1 MDFNKPKALLA
12 ISIFLI
18 WSCQSSKP
26 VSDQVAEV
34 PSSQLEIETNRSDS
48 NDASQLKE
56 LIPALE
62 NRIASYKAS
71 DTRYFDLLHTALD
84 LSFDYQKEWVNGVAV
99 LTFKPYFYPQR
110 ELVLDAQ
117 DFDIHGFLLLEK
129 GKESEL
135 NFRYNGQTVTAY
147 LPQTYTSK
155 DTITVRIKYTAKPNE
170 NPELGSA
177 AITDTKG
184 LYFINARGE
193 DPNKPTMIWTQGES
207 EHNSKWFP
215 TIDSPNER
223 MTQEIKM
230 TVDKKLKT
238 ISNGLLKSSKVNADG
253 TRTDHWVMDLPHA
266 PYLAAVIVGDFVE
279 IKDNWEGM
287 PVSYYVEKEF
297 EEGAKTVFQNTPEMI
312 GFFSKILCVRYP
324 WQKYDQVVVRDF
336 VSGAMENTTI
346 SVFMEDLNLD
356 ARAAIDSEWDGIIA
370 HELFHQWLGDYV
382 TNESWANLTLNE
394 AFANYSEYLW
404 FEYKDGK
411 DDADMH
417 HISEMEMYFDESKE
431 KQVDL
436 IRFYH
441 NDSEDM
447 FDSHSY
453 AKGGRILHMLRRH
466 IGDEAFFAGVKLYL
480 NKHAFS
486 SVEVHDLRLAFEE
499 VTGQDLNWYFNQ
511 WFLSSGH
518 PTLEY
523 EIDYSQPGNLL
534 LTVSQKQD
542 LTSTPLYK
550 IPFKVS
556 WYHEGK
562 RHEKELVLDK
572 AWQQFAIENK
582 VPLKELYFDE
592 AMELLAEKKSSRG
605 VDHFKKQFSISSLG
619 VSRFEALD
627 SLANIFADDPEVASL
642 VGRALNDPFY
652 AIREAAIMHIAQHP
666 DWLLEISDLEDRL
679 LEMAET
685 DPKNTVKQGAIEML
699 SLLDPDKYA
708 PKFMEW
714 MEHPSYYVAGAA
726 LAAYLENENNAD
738 RVEIANRFES
748 EKNIRLVVPVAEY
761 YITNLISGKA
771 EWFHNNLELQG
782 GQSLYY
788 FLGYYSEY
796 FVQNP
801 GEGKEKAI
809 NNLYTIAKENNSN
822 YVRIGAFMGLF
833 GFIDEPGVLD
843 KAKELYSLE
852 KDDLAKRY
860 EEFFLSQYLEEN

>member
-12 ISIFLI
+12 ISLFLI

-26 VSDQVAEV
+26 VADQVAKV
-34 PSSQLEIETNRSDS
+34 PTSQLEIETNTSDP
-48 NDASQLKE
+48 NDSSKLKE

-62 NRIASYKAS
+62 NKIASYKAS
-71 DTRYFDLLHTALD
+71 DTRYFDLLHTVLD

-99 LTFKPYFYPQR
+99 LTLKPYFYPQR

-117 DFDIHGFLLLEK
+117 DFDIHGFSMIEK
-129 GKESEL
+129 GNESEL
-135 NFRYNGQTVTAY
+135 NFRYDGQTVTAY

-184 LYFINARGE
+184 LYFINPRGE
-193 DPNKPTMIWTQGES
+193 DPIKPTMIWTQGET

-230 TVDKKLKT
+230 TVDKNLKT

-297 EEGAKTVFQNTPEMI
+297 EEGAKIVFQHTPEMI
-312 GFFSKILCVRYP
+312 GFFSKILGVRYP

-441 NDSEDM
+441 NESEDM

-518 PTLEY
+518 PTLQY
-523 EIDYSQPGNLL
+523 EIDYSQPENLL

-542 LTSTPLYK
+542 LTSTPLYR

-562 RHEKELVLDK
+562 RYEKELVLDK

-582 VPLKELYFDE
+582 VPLRELYFDE
-592 AMELLAEKKSSRG
+592 ALELLAEKKSSRG
-605 VDHFKKQFSISSLG
+605 VDLFKKQFSISSLG

-627 SLANIFADDPEVASL
+627 SLANVFAEDREVASL

-666 DWLLEISDLEDRL
+666 EWLLEISNLEDRL
-679 LEMAET
+679 LEMAEN

-699 SLLDPDKYA
+699 SLLDPDKFA
-708 PKFMEW
+708 PRFMEW
-714 MEHPSYYVAGAA
+714 MEDPSYYVAGAA
-726 LAAYLENENNAD
+726 LAAYLENENNAG
-738 RVEIANRFES
+738 RVEIAKRFES
-748 EKNIRLVVPVAEY
+748 EKNIRMVVPVAEY
-761 YITNLISGKA
+761 YITNLVSGKA
-771 EWFHNNLELQG
+771 EWFNHNLELQR

-788 FLGYYSEY
+788 FLGYYSEF

-852 KDDLAKRY
+852 KDDLAKKY

>member
-1 MDFNKPKALLA
+1 MVFNKPKALFA
-12 ISIFLI
+12 ISVFLI

-26 VSDQVAEV
+26 VADQEV
-34 PSSQLEIETNRSDS
+34 QKVIEASNEASEDPVSIDSSSIK
-48 NDASQLKE
+48 A

-62 NRIASYKAS
+62 NKIAAYKGS

-99 LTFKPYFYPQR
+99 LTLKPYFYPQR

-117 DFDIHGFLLLEK
+117 DFDIHVFSLINK
-129 GKESEL
+129 GKETEL
-135 NFRYNGQTVTAY
+135 NFRYDGQIVTAY
-147 LPQTYTSK
+147 LPQTYTAK
-155 DTITVRIKYTAKPNE
+155 DTLTVKIRYTAKPNE
-170 NPELGSA
+170 NPQLGSA

-184 LYFINARGE
+184 LYFINPRGE
-193 DPNKPTMIWTQGES
+193 DPNKPTLIWTQGET

-223 MTQEIKM
+223 MTQEIRM
-230 TVDKKLKT
+230 TVEKKYRT
-238 ISNGLLKSSKVNADG
+238 ISNGILKSSKENGDG

-266 PYLAAVIVGDFVE
+266 PYLAAVIVGDYVE
-279 IKDNWEGM
+279 IKDEWEGM
-287 PVSYYVEKEF
+287 PVRYYVEKEF

-312 GFFSKILCVRYP
+312 GFFSKVLGVRYP

-346 SVFMEDLNLD
+346 SVFMEELNLD
-356 ARAAIDSEWDGIIA
+356 AREAIDSEWDGIIA
-370 HELFHQWLGDYV
+370 HELFHQWIGNYV

-404 FEYKDGK
+404 YEYKNGK

-417 HISEMEMYFDESKE
+417 HISEMEQYFEESQE

-441 NDSEDM
+441 EDSEDM

-466 IGDEAFFAGVKLYL
+466 IGDEAFFEAIKQYL
-480 NKHAFS
+480 TKHAFS
-486 SVEVHDLRLAFEE
+486 SVEVHDLRLAFEQ
-499 VTGQDLNWYFNQ
+499 VTGQDFNWYFNQ
-511 WFLSSGH
+511 WFLGSGH
-518 PTLEY
+518 PILAY
-523 EIDYSQPGNLL
+523 EVDYSQPENLL
-534 LTVSQKQD
+534 LTVSQRQD
-542 LTSTPLYK
+542 LTKTPLYR

-562 RHEKELVLDK
+562 RFEKELVLDK

-582 VPLKELYFDE
+582 VPLTELYVDE
-592 AMELLAEKKSSRG
+592 ALELLSQKRSSRG
-605 VDHFKKQFSISSLG
+605 ADHFKKQFNISSLG

-627 SLANIFADDPEVASL
+627 SLANSFADDPEVASL
-642 VGRALNDPFY
+642 VGKALNDPFW

-666 DWLLEISDLEDRL
+666 DWLLEISGLEERL
-679 LEMAET
+679 FEMAET

-708 PKFMEW
+708 PYFMKW
-714 MEHPSYYVAGAA
+714 LDHPSYYVSGAA
-726 LAAYLENENNAD
+726 LAAYLENENNAQ
-738 RVEIANRFES
+738 RGELATKFES
-748 EKNIRLVVPVAEY
+748 EKNIRLLVPVAEY
-761 YITNLISGKA
+761 YITNLVAGKSD
-771 EWFHNNLELQG
+771 WFHDNLSVQS

-801 GEGKEKAI
+801 DEGTEKAI
-809 NNLYTIAKENNSN
+809 GNLYQIAKENSSN
-822 YVRIGAFMGLF
+822 YIRIGAFMGLF
-833 GFIDEPGVLD
+833 GFIDVPGVLE
-843 KAKELYSLE
+843 KAKELFSLE
-852 KDDLAKRY
+852 KDELAKRY

>member
-1 MDFNKPKALLA
+1 MVFNKPKALFA
-12 ISIFLI
+12 ISVFLI

-26 VSDQVAEV
+26 VADQEV
-34 PSSQLEIETNRSDS
+34 QKAIEATTEAIEDPVSIDSSSIK
-48 NDASQLKE
+48 A

-62 NRIASYKAS
+62 NKIAAYKGS
-71 DTRYFDLLHTALD
+71 DTRQFDLLHTALD

-99 LTFKPYFYPQR
+99 LTLKPYFYPQNQ
-110 ELVLDAQ
+110 LVLDAQ
-117 DFDIHGFLLLEK
+117 DFDIHVFSLINK

-135 NFRYNGQTVTAY
+135 NFRYDGQTVTAY
-147 LPQTYTSK
+147 LPQTYTAK
-155 DTITVRIKYTAKPNE
+155 DTIQVRIKYTAKPNE

-184 LYFINARGE
+184 LYFINPRGE
-193 DPNKPTMIWTQGES
+193 DPNKPTLIWTQGET

-223 MTQEIKM
+223 MTQEIRM
-230 TVDKKLKT
+230 TVDKKYRT
-238 ISNGLLKSSKVNADG
+238 ISNGVLKSSKENTDG

-266 PYLAAVIVGDFVE
+266 PYLAAVIVGDYVE
-279 IKDNWEGM
+279 IKDEWEGM
-287 PVSYYVEKEF
+287 PVRYYVEKEF

-312 GFFSKILCVRYP
+312 GFFSKILGVRYP

-346 SVFMEDLNLD
+346 SVFMEELNLD
-356 ARAAIDSEWDGIIA
+356 ERAAIDSEWDGIIA
-370 HELFHQWLGDYV
+370 HELFHQWIGDYV

-404 FEYKDGK
+404 YEYKNGK

-417 HISEMEMYFDESKE
+417 HISEMEQYFEESQE

-441 NDSEDM
+441 EDSEDM

-466 IGDEAFFAGVKLYL
+466 IGDEAFFEAIKLYL
-480 NKHAFS
+480 TKHAFS
-486 SVEVHDLRLAFEE
+486 SVEVHDLRMAFET

-511 WFLSSGH
+511 WFLASGH

-523 EIDYSQPGNLL
+523 EVDYSQPENLL

-542 LTSTPLYK
+542 LTSTPLYR

-556 WYHEGK
+556 WYFDGK
-562 RHEKELVLDK
+562 RYEKELVLDK

-582 VPLKELYFDE
+582 VPVTQLYVDE
-592 AMELLAEKKSSRG
+592 ALELLAQKKSSRG
-605 VDHFKKQFSISSLG
+605 ADHFKKQFSISTLG

-627 SLANIFADDPEVASL
+627 SLANSYADDPEVAYL
-642 VGRALNDPFY
+642 VGRALNDPFW
-652 AIREAAIMHIAQHP
+652 AIREAAIMQVAQHP
-666 DWLLEISDLEDRL
+666 EWLLEISGLEQRL
-679 LEMAET
+679 LELAES

-699 SLLDPDKYA
+699 SLIDPDKYA
-708 PKFMEW
+708 PYFLKW
-714 MEHPSYYVAGAA
+714 MEQPSYYVAGAA

-738 RVEIANRFES
+738 RESIAIRFES
-748 EKNIRLVVPVAEY
+748 EKNIRLLVPVAEY
-761 YITNLISGKA
+761 YITNLVEGKSD
-771 EWFHNNLELQG
+771 WFHNNLSAQS

-801 GEGKEKAI
+801 GEGTEKAI
-809 NNLYTIAKENNSN
+809 NNLYAIAKDNTSN

-843 KAKELYSLE
+843 KAKELFSLE
-852 KDDLAKRY
+852 KDELAKRY
-860 EEFFLSQYLEEN
+860 EEFFLSQYLEKN